1 MSIPGL
7 MYLRMSD
14 EFPKKLVPQT
24 PEISTAVVGVAE
36 GRARQVLQQMSSGLA
51 QGSLRFWREEDEN
64 GVITVATNRVSV
76 SHYKPYPSWEGLL
89 PIILRA
95 FNAYRDAASP
105 TGLQRIG
112 LRYINEIHFDV
123 SDIDLEDYFDFY
135 PILGPG
141 LPQTMSSFSFTYDS
155 FFNSDRDGL
164 RLTMASRPPQ
174 QPDTLTVLLD
184 LDYSLRKPLGV
195 KLENVSEWLNSAHS
209 QIENTF
215 EGCLKASVRSKFD
228 EESE

>member
-7 MYLRMSD
+7 IYSKMAD
-14 EFPKKLVPQT
+14 EFPRKLIAQT
-24 PEISTAVVGVAE
+24 PVISTAIVGAPE
-36 GRARQVLQQMSSGLA
+36 RRAQQVLQQLSAGLA
-51 QGSLRFWREEDEN
+51 QGSLRFWREEDEH
-64 GVITVATNRVSV
+64 GIITVATNRVSV

-135 PILGPG
+135 PFLGPG
-141 LPQTMSSFSFTYDS
+141 LPQTMASFNFTIDS
-155 FFNSDRDGL
+155 FFNNAQDGL
-164 RLTMASRPPQ
+164 RLGMASQLPQ
-174 QPDTLTVLLD
+174 KPGTLTILLD

-195 KLENVSEWLNSAHS
+195 ELENISEWLNSAHS
-209 QIENTF
+209 QIEDTF
-215 EGCLKASVRSKFD
+215 EGCLKDLIRAKFD
-228 EESE
+228 EETA